1 MRMLMLLVAM
11 CTPAVIAAEVP
22 FAAVRGGYVALSV
35 ADLDASAKWYAETFD
50 LAIVRNHSQ
59 SPDNKSAA
67 TILRGNGLIVELIQ
81 HADAMPL
88 NRAAPALSRAF
99 QVHGIFK
106 SGIVVDDLDAT
117 FKELNTRKVEIA
129 FPIFAD
135 AALAIRTFAIRD
147 NNGNLLQFFG
157 T

>member
-1 MRMLMLLVAM
+1 MRMLVLLAAL
-11 CTPAVIAAEVP
+11 CAPAVVAAKAP
-22 FAAVRGGYVALSV
+22 FAAVQGGYVALSV

-59 SPDNKSAA
+59 SPDQKASA
-67 TILRGNGLIVELIQ
+67 TILTGHGLIIELIQ

-88 NRAAPALSRAF
+88 TRAAPALSRAF

-117 FKELNTRKVEIA
+117 FTELNARKVEIA

-135 AALAIRTFAIRD
+135 AALATRTFAIRD
-147 NNGNLLQFFG
+147 NSGNLLQFFG
-157 T
+157 K